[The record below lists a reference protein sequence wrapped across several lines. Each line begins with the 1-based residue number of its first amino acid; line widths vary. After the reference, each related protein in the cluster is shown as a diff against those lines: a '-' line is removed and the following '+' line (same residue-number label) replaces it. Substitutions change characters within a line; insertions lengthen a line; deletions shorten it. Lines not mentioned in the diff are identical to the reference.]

1 MDMISLPHGK
11 LRLSDANVRK
21 TNAQN
26 GLEALAA
33 SIAEHGLLQPL
44 IVSPSAG
51 KKTLYD
57 VHAGGRRWRA
67 IGLLIERGT
76 LPKDYAV
83 DVRLC
88 ENEVA
93 AAREISLAENLLR
106 EAMTPADEAQAYRDI
121 IAQGAIVEDVARRFG
136 VTMRHVQGR
145 MRLADL
151 ADPIFKALAEGAITL
166 DVAMAY
172 GVTGDRERQ
181 LAAWERLSQNWQG
194 DNPQAIRR
202 AIAESTLPASHSV
215 ALFLTETEYT
225 DAGGRVE
232 GDLFTGVGEGMWL
245 DGELAIERAQA
256 KLQHEAEVAAL
267 GTKLGWVKP
276 LLATH
281 VPYSESEDLQTY
293 WPTYAEPGAEAK
305 ERIAAIE
312 ARLVDI
318 EFALEECEEG
328 EAEDPLYA
336 EQEDLNAERDRLATT
351 DPIIPEEDRPHVGTF
366 LILDRDGQPCLAP
379 TYYTN
384 QKKRRGGKASVEG
397 GDGEAQNGEAS
408 PTSDPMKPDETNP
421 RSLEEQLAKDRR
433 DVLALHVAGDP
444 GLALDITIFELARP
458 FAGHFGYSDTGCAI
472 TISDRFEPAGIK
484 SIPESEAQV
493 QLGSIKAALP
503 CDWGQEGNS
512 FASFLA
518 FRALDEEAKAGW
530 LAFAVSQSLKASL
543 AQGQYSNAFQTGLGA
558 LLDIDMAQHWRPS
571 AERYFDRK
579 KKGQILTILG
589 GIDPEA
595 AGRYATAKKSEL
607 ASAAARLCAGETIV
621 QPSVKERALAWVPD
635 EMRFEVAVQPYGEGA
650 RDESDQVAPQDPAED
665 FALSDGADG
674 AEDEEA
680 EAELEDMPEA
690 EFEPIGDAPYND
702 ISGTPAE
709 PPLAQAA

>member
-88 ENEVA
+88 ENEAA

-106 EAMTPADEAQAYRDI
+106 ESMTPADEAQAYRDI
-121 IAQGAIVEDVARRFG
+121 IAQGATVEDVARRFG

-145 MRLADL
+145 LRLADL
-151 ADPIFKALAEGAITL
+151 AEPIFKALAEGTITL

-181 LAAWERLSQNWQG
+181 LAAWERLSQNWQS
-194 DNPQAIRR
+194 NNAQAIRR
-202 AIAESTLPASHSV
+202 AIAESTLSASHPV
-215 ALFLTETEYT
+215 ALFLTEAEYT
-225 DAGGRVE
+225 GAGGRVE
-232 GDLFTGVGEGMWL
+232 GDLFTGEGQGMWL
-245 DGELAIERAQA
+245 DGELALELAQA

-276 LLATH
+276 LLATN
-281 VPYSESEDLQTY
+281 VPYSETEDLQTY
-293 WPTYAEPGAEAK
+293 WPTYGEPGAEAK
-305 ERIAAIE
+305 ERIATIE

-318 EFALEECEEG
+318 EFALEEVEEG
-328 EAEDPLYA
+328 EAEDALYA
-336 EQEDLNAERDRLATT
+336 EQENLTAECDRLNKS
-351 DPIIPEEDRPHVGTF
+351 DPIIPDEDRPHVGTF
-366 LILDRDGQPCLAP
+366 LILDREGQPCLAP
-379 TYYTN
+379 SYYTT
-384 QKKRRGGKASVEG
+384 QKKKRGQPSAAAG
-397 GDGEAQNGEAS
+397 GEPQAGEQTPAA
-408 PTSDPMKPDETNP
+408 DPMKPDETNP

-433 DVLALHVAGDP
+433 DVLALHIANDP
-444 GLALDITIFELARP
+444 GLALDITIFQLARP

-484 SIPESEAQV
+484 AIPESEAQV

-503 CDWGQEGNS
+503 CDWGQEHNS

-558 LLDIDMAQHWRPS
+558 LLDIEVAQHWRPS

-635 EMRFEVAVQPYGEGA
+635 EMRFEVSVQSHGEGA
-650 RDESDQVAPQDPAED
+650 RDESDQVAEQDPAED

-674 AEDEEA
+674 DLDEEA
-680 EAELEDMPEA
+680 EAEVEDMPEA
-690 EFEPIGDAPYND
+690 EFEPVGGAPSND
-702 ISGTPAE
+702 TSGTLTE

>member
-21 TNAQN
+21 TNAQT

-44 IVSPSAG
+44 IVSPSSG

-88 ENEVA
+88 ENEA
-93 AAREISLAENLLR
+93 MASREISLAENLIR

-121 IAQGAIVEDVARRFG
+121 MAEGASVEDVARRFG
-136 VTMRHVQGR
+136 VTVRHVQGR
-145 MRLADL
+145 VRLGDL
-151 ADPIFKALAEGAITL
+151 AEPIFNALAEGKITL

-172 GVTGDRERQ
+172 GTTGDRERQ
-181 LAAWERLSQNWQG
+181 LAAWERFSTNWQG

-202 AIAESTLPASHSV
+202 AIAESALSANHPV
-215 ALFLTETEYT
+215 AIFLTEEEYAG
-225 DAGGRVE
+225 AGGRIE
-232 GDLFTGVGEGMWL
+232 RALFAGEGEGLWL
-245 DGELAIERAQA
+245 DGELALELAQA
-256 KLQHEAEVAAL
+256 KLQHEAEIAAL
-267 GTKLGWVKP
+267 GTRLGWVKP
-276 LLATH
+276 LLVTH
-281 VPYSESEDLQTY
+281 VPYSETEDLQTY
-293 WPTYAEPGAEAK
+293 WPTYAEPSPEAK
-305 ERIAAIE
+305 ERIAVIE
-312 ARLVDI
+312 GRLIDI
-318 EFALEECEEG
+318 EDALEECEEG
-328 EAEDPLYA
+328 EAEDTLYA
-336 EQEDLNAERDRLATT
+336 EQEQLNTERDRISKT
-351 DPIIPEEDRPHVGTF
+351 DPIIPDEDRPHVGTF

-379 TYYTN
+379 SYYTT
-384 QKKRRGGKASVEG
+384 QKKRRSVQQGPGEGDASQ
-397 GDGEAQNGEAS
+397 GDEQAS
-408 PTSDPMKPDETNP
+408 ASDPTKPDETNP

-433 DVLALHVAGDP
+433 DVLALHIANDP
-444 GLALDITIFELARP
+444 GLALDITIFELARS

-503 CDWGQEGNS
+503 CDWGQEHNS

-543 AQGQYSNAFQTGLGA
+543 AHGQYNNAFQTSLGA
-558 LLDIDMAQHWRPS
+558 LLDIDVAQHWRPS

-635 EMRFEVAVQPYGEGA
+635 EMRFDGA
-650 RDESDQVAPQDPAED
+650 MPPVGQVAQDEAGQGTSQDPDPAED
-665 FALSDGADG
+665 IGLIDEAD
-674 AEDEEA
+674 AEFDEEG
-680 EAELEDMPEA
+680 EAEPEPGEAGPADDTSGTEA
-690 EFEPIGDAPYND
+690 EPL
-702 ISGTPAE
+702 
-709 PPLAQAA
+709 LAQAA